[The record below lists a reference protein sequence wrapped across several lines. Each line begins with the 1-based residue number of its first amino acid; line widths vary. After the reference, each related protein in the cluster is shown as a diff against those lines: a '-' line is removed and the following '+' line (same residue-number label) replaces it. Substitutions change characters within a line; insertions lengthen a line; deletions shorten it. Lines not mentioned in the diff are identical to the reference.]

1 MQKQYDSLK
10 LVKVENVGDFVYK
23 VSLNRPNKF
32 NALNMEIWKE
42 IGDCFQLI
50 DEDPDCRVVILQ
62 GEGKH
67 FCSGL
72 DLGGVSFLNGD
83 NDTDDSARKGRN
95 IHRTIKFMQKQ
106 FTYIDECSKPVILAM
121 HGYCLGAAIDIATA
135 CDVRVATKD
144 AVLSVKEV
152 DIGMAADVGT
162 LNRLPK
168 VVGNHSWIKDVCM
181 TARHFSAGEALQ
193 FGLLSRVFD
202 TREEMI
208 NDVTKMAKLIASK
221 SPVGVQGTKNV
232 LNYARDHS
240 IENSLNYVATWNM
253 SQLFTDDLIK
263 ASMASFSKKP
273 QPPFS
278 KL

>member
-1 MQKQYDSLK
+1 MSSKYNSLK
-10 LVKVENVGDFVYK
+10 LVKVKNVGDFVYK
-23 VSLNRPNKF
+23 VSLNRPSKF
-32 NALNMEIWKE
+32 NALNMVIWKE

-50 DEDPDCRVVILQ
+50 DEDPECRVVILQ

-72 DLGGVSFLNGD
+72 DLSEVTFLNGEEA
-83 NDTDDSARKGRN
+83 DDSARRGRS
-95 IHRTIKFMQKQ
+95 ILRTIKFMQKQ

-121 HGYCLGAAIDIATA
+121 HGYCLGAALDIATA

-168 VVGNHSWIKDVCM
+168 IVGNHSWIKDISLS
-181 TARHFSAGEALQ
+181 ARHFSAGEALQ
-193 FGLLSRVFD
+193 FGLLSRVYD

-208 NDVTKMAKLIASK
+208 NEVLKMAKLIALK
-221 SPVGVQGTKNV
+221 SPVGVQGTKNA
-232 LNYARDHS
+232 LNYARDHTV
-240 IENSLNYVATWNM
+240 ENSLNYVATWNM
-253 SQLFTDDLIK
+253 SQLFTDDIMK
-263 ASMASFSKKP
+263 ASMASLSKQP
-273 QPPFS
+273 TPPFS

>member
-10 LVKVENVGDFVYK
+10 LIKVENVEEFVYK
-23 VSLNRPNKF
+23 VSLNRPSKF

-42 IGDCFQLI
+42 IGDCFQWI

-72 DLGGVSFLNGD
+72 DLGGISLFNE
-83 NDTDDSARKGRN
+83 NDTNDSARKGRN
-95 IHRTIKFMQKQ
+95 ILKTIKFMQKQ

-121 HGYCLGAAIDIATA
+121 HGYCLGAALDIATA

-144 AVLSVKEV
+144 AILSVKEV

-168 VVGNHSWIKDVCM
+168 VVGNHSWIKDICL

-193 FGLLSRVFD
+193 FDLLSRVFD

-208 NDVTKMAKLIASK
+208 NEVTKMAKLIASK

-232 LNYARDHS
+232 LNYARENT

-253 SQLFTDDLIK
+253 SQLFTDDLVK
-263 ASMASFSKKP
+263 ASMASFSKQP

>member
-10 LVKVENVGDFVYK
+10 LIKVENLGDFVYK
-23 VSLNRPNKF
+23 VSLNRPSKF

-42 IGDCFQLI
+42 IGDCFQWI
-50 DEDPDCRVVILQ
+50 DEDSDCRVVILQ

-72 DLGGVSFLNGD
+72 DLGGVSFLNEDDGD
-83 NDTDDSARKGRN
+83 KDSARKGRA
-95 IHRTIKFMQKQ
+95 ILKTIKFMQKQ
-106 FTYIDECSKPVILAM
+106 FTYIDECSKPVIVAM
-121 HGYCLGAAIDIATA
+121 HGYCLGAAIDISTA
-135 CDVRVATKD
+135 CDVRVSTKD
-144 AVLSVKEV
+144 AILSVKEV

-168 VVGNHSWIKDVCM
+168 VVGNHSWIKDICL

-208 NDVTKMAKLIASK
+208 NEVQKMAKLIASK

-232 LNYARDHS
+232 LNYARDHT

-263 ASMASFSKKP
+263 ASMASFSKQP